1 MAADLNYLSSEHP
14 LHSERTTASGK
25 MFGDFANGSVA
36 VYSGYPGQEFL
47 RKPRFFYRSVEQSA
61 QQSIDFPS
69 CRVGCEFHHHHDFN
83 CAAGGCRKFPYP
95 SAASTGP
102 HNTTEELAECGLI
115 IVGRMSEMSRVAMSV
130 HAGRPPGRRPQ
141 KTSPQSRQGQ
151 GLETRN
157 ESGSRSIVSV
167 EADMSDH
174 QREIY
179 HSENGDRWWLCRD
192 DGRVFVLH
200 RANVSSGGTVTKIEL
215 GDFLGAGKAGPEHQ
229 ALIRLIGSLVES
241 G

>member
-83 CAAGGCRKFPYP
+83 CAAGGRRKFPYP

-115 IVGRMSEMSRVAMSV
+115 NCWSHVRNVARGHVRPCREATGTPAAENESSEPAGVRIGNAERIRVA
-130 HAGRPPGRRPQ
+130 
-141 KTSPQSRQGQ
+141 
-151 GLETRN
+151 
-157 ESGSRSIVSV
+157 VSV

>member
-25 MFGDFANGSVA
+25 MLAISLTGALPFIPDIPARNFCASRGFSTNPWSKVLSKALISRRAEWVVSSITITVSIA
-36 VYSGYPGQEFL
+36 RREASESFPI
-47 RKPRFFYRSVEQSA
+47 PRRPPLAHIILPRSSQ
-61 QQSIDFPS
+61 
-69 CRVGCEFHHHHDFN
+69 N
-83 CAAGGCRKFPYP
+83 AAW
-95 SAASTGP
+95 S
-102 HNTTEELAECGLI
+102 